1 MRTLLAMVLALAS
14 LVAAA
19 QPAAAD
25 DESTLRGRLA
35 TVAEQAAATDREVTG
50 LEQEI
55 ADRQQRIER
64 ERAQLRLL
72 ARAIY
77 VQPDSAVVLVAQSPT
92 LGDAVTRINDL
103 VSAGERGR
111 ATKAALDRDLYQLQ
125 AQRLELATRRAELDR
140 QKTDLDAEYARLV
153 AQAAAAAA
161 ARAAVPPPPPAPPP
175 AAPAAANGDIRA
187 IILAA
192 WAPLGSATAS
202 WAVRLAQCE
211 SGLNPYAVNRSSGA
225 AGLFQFLATTWAGTP
240 WRGQSPF
247 DANANAQAAAW
258 LYAKYG
264 AGQWS
269 CHPA

>member
-1 MRTLLAMVLALAS
+1 MVVALAS
-14 LVAAA
+14 VVVAA

-25 DESTLRGRLA
+25 DESNVRGRLA
-35 TVAEQAAATDREVTG
+35 TVAEQASANDREVAR
-50 LEQEI
+50 LEKEI
-55 ADRQQRIER
+55 AGREQRIER
-64 ERAQLRLL
+64 ERAQLRML

-77 VQPDSAVVLVAQSPT
+77 TQPDSAVVLVAQSPT

-103 VSAGERGR
+103 VSAGERAR
-111 ATKAALDRDLYQLQ
+111 ATKTSLDRDLYQLQ
-125 AQRLELATRRAELDR
+125 AQRLELETRRAELDQER
-140 QKTDLDAEYARLV
+140 TDLEAEYARLV

-161 ARAAVPPPPPAPPP
+161 ARRAAPPPPPAPAPRV
-175 AAPAAANGDIRA
+175 AVPAAAGGDMRA

-192 WAPLGSATAS
+192 WAPLGSGTAN
-202 WAVRLAQCE
+202 WAIPLAQCE

-240 WRGQSPF
+240 WRAQSPF
-247 DANANAQAAAW
+247 DPNANAQAAAW

-264 AGQWS
+264 ASQWS

>member
-125 AQRLELATRRAELDR
+125 AQRLELAARRAELDR